1 MTIFQWLI
9 KLSRNLYKSKIIG
22 ALQMVSETSLISL
35 KEHKFQMLDLN
46 LNDHLWDVKIS
57 KVT

>member
-1 MTIFQWLI
+1 MTIFHWLI

>member
-35 KEHKFQMLDLN
+35 KEHKFQMLGLN

>member
-1 MTIFQWLI
+1 MTIFHWLI

-57 KVT
+57 KVI